1 MSAADRAQAPEL
13 WDRKDVHH
21 DKIGAHTLGFWLYIL
36 SDSMMY
42 ATLFSACLVLGHRMN
57 AAGGPMG
64 ASVLHPLTAYWETL
78 LILASVLALG
88 LAMGALKRGRK
99 GALLAWMA
107 VAFVLGAGFAALS
120 VHATLDLIAKGITP
134 ERSGYLSADFALI
147 LYHAIHIGLG
157 LIWFPVMMVQV
168 AMFGFHPN
176 VVYRLLNL
184 KLFWFFQGFM
194 WVLVF
199 SFTYLRGILV

>member
-1 MSAADRAQAPEL
+1 MSAAGRASAQEL
-13 WDRKDVHH
+13 WDRANLHH
-21 DKIGAHTLGFWLYIL
+21 DKIGAHTLGFWLYVL

-64 ASVLHPLTAYWETL
+64 ATVLHPLTAYWETL
-78 LILASVLALG
+78 LLLASVLALG
-88 LAMGALKRGRK
+88 LAMGALKRGRQ

-107 VAFVLGAGFAALS
+107 TAFLLGVGFAVLS
-120 VHATLDLIAKGITP
+120 AHAALDLVAKGITP
-134 ERSGYLSADFALI
+134 ERSGYLSAVFALT
-147 LYHAIHIGLG
+147 LYHALHIGLG
-157 LIWFPVMMVQV
+157 LLWFPVMMAQV
-168 AMFGFHPN
+168 AIFGFHPH

-184 KLFWFFQGFM
+184 RIFWFFQGFM

-199 SFTYLRGILV
+199 SFTYLRGAWV